1 MLETKTLLLPSGV
14 NLRIT
19 PSLALVFSLLRETK
33 RFPNASTA
41 TPSTSKSVANVVLNP
56 GWRDLLNRVS
66 LAVAYEKI
74 SARIEHHRFRVRDS
88 CERVFS
94 KNDVVGRREFQHDI
108 LPKGAN
114 KQVGRGVSY
123 A

>member
-1 MLETKTLLLPSGV
+1 M
-14 NLRIT
+14 
-19 PSLALVFSLLRETK
+19 
-33 RFPNASTA
+33 
-41 TPSTSKSVANVVLNP
+41 PSTSKSVANVVLIP
-56 GWRDLLNRVS
+56 DGVNRVS

-94 KNDVVGRREFQHDI
+94 ENDVVGRREFQNDV

-114 KQVGRGVSY
+114 KQVGHPHPMSERNTV